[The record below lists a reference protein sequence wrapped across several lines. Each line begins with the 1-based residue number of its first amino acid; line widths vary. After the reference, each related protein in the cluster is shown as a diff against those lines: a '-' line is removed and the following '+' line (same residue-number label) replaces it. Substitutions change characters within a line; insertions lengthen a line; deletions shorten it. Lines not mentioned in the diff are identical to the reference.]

1 MSDEDRSR
9 IALSVAVAVLMGSQS
24 VLGLSLPGEYRDV
37 EWIRATW
44 FGNDWVTLILS
55 LPLLGISLVLARR
68 GAVRGQV
75 LGLGMLGH
83 STYNYGFYLFVAALN
98 AFFPLYAILLVLSV
112 VPQLRIAPIPLR
124 CWDFGPGRSPDVA
137 SCWPASRRSAGGATS
152 TRRSLG
158 RGQRAARRSGSA
170 STRPAARREDVR
182 RSVRGQSAGPDGPNG
197 PRLLRCGTH
206 LAAQQPGIR

>member
-1 MSDEDRSR
+1 
-9 IALSVAVAVLMGSQS
+9 VLMGSQS

-75 LGLGMLGH
+75 LGLGMLGY

-124 CWDFGPGRSPDVA
+124 CWDFGPGRSPGRGLMLAGLEALGWRGNFNKAFAGPRSA
-137 SCWPASRRSAGGATS
+137 SDSAFRICIYATCGTPGRRSPLSPGPVCGTRWSEWATTPLLRHSSTS
-152 TRRSLG
+152 T
-158 RGQRAARRSGSA
+158 AAGHPM
-170 STRPAARREDVR
+170 RP
-182 RSVRGQSAGPDGPNG
+182 SQ
-197 PRLLRCGTH
+197 PRWT
-206 LAAQQPGIR
+206 PS

>member
-1 MSDEDRSR
+1 LSDEDRSR

-75 LGLGMLGH
+75 LGLGMLGY

-124 CWDFGPGRSPDVA
+124 CWDFGPGRSPGRGLMLA
-137 SCWPASRRSAGGATS
+137 GLEAIGWRGNFNKAFAGPRSAK
-152 TRRSLG
+152 RLG
-158 RGQRAARRSGSA
+158 VPDLHLHDLRH
-170 STRPAARREDVR
+170 
-182 RSVRGQSAGPDGPNG
+182 AGN
-197 PRLLRCGTH
+197 TF
-206 LAAQQPGIR
+206 AAQSGASLRDPMVRMGHDSSAAALI